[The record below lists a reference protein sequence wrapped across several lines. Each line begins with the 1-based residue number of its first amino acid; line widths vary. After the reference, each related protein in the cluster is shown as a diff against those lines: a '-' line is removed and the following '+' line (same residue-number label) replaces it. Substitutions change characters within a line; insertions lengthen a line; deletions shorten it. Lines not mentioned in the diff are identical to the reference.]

1 MIEFRGSKTQ
11 PLIFDG
17 AMGTYLKQISPSDL
31 TIEEYNIE
39 KPAIIEEIHRQYIEA
54 GAQAIKTN
62 TFGANPIQYDR
73 DLCRTYLE
81 AGAKI
86 ALKFQD
92 RAEVYGLSLIH
103 I

>member
-17 AMGTYLKQISPSDL
+17 AIGTYLKQISPSDL

-54 GAQAIKTN
+54 GA
-62 TFGANPIQYDR
+62 
-73 DLCRTYLE
+73 
-81 AGAKI
+81 
-86 ALKFQD
+86 
-92 RAEVYGLSLIH
+92 
-103 I
+103 